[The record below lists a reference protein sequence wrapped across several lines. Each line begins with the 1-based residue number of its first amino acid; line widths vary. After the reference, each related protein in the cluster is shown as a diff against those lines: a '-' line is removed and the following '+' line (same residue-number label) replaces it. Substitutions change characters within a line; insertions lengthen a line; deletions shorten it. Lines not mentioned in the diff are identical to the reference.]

1 VRAVIVSLLAG
12 LTLSAVPTSA
22 SAQTDINQ
30 IAITPAP
37 AADADVAALVPPGAH
52 ASLRVDVDALAD
64 PSALQ
69 QGGSPRTVAFEYS
82 DGYALRR
89 KIHVY
94 ASLATLP
101 LFVTE
106 VVLGQKL
113 YDGEASDSVRS
124 AHAAVAGGVGV
135 LFAVNTVTGVWNLWE
150 ARNDPNGK
158 KRRLIHGLS
167 MLGADV
173 GFVATGMVAP
183 EHDEE
188 GNKSLHRTVALTS
201 IGIATGSY
209 LYMLFTR

>member
-1 VRAVIVSLLAG
+1 MRAVIVLLVVG
-12 LTLSAVPTSA
+12 LTSAVATSA
-22 SAQTDINQ
+22 NAQTEINQ
-30 IAITPAP
+30 NELTLLPSVAEN
-37 AADADVAALVPPGAH
+37 AAEFIPPDSHVTLLVDLA
-52 ASLRVDVDALAD
+52 ALAD
-64 PSALQ
+64 PTALQ

-82 DGYALRR
+82 DGYAVRR

-106 VVLGQKL
+106 VILGSKL
-113 YDGEASDSVRS
+113 YDGDASDSVRS
-124 AHAAVAGGVGV
+124 AHSAVAGGVGV
-135 LFAVNTVTGVWNLWE
+135 LFGVNTVTGVWNMWE
-150 ARNDPNGK
+150 ARKDPNGK

-173 GFVATGMVAP
+173 GFVATGMLAP

-188 GNKSLHRTVALTS
+188 GDKSLHRNVALTS